1 MNSTQQEQF
10 YINLKKK
17 RESQGI
23 EIAEISEQTKINP
36 KYFISFEDG
45 KFNVLPTVYTRLF
58 LRSYAIEIG
67 ADPDK
72 VLDEFEIYTTGK
84 IQPKDEFTLPEAVK
98 DEPSKET
105 NTGFLIDD
113 NEFFKDINPKKIIGI
128 ISVILILFFL
138 VSKLR
143 NITAETIPEE
153 NTDNQINEQLAPEEI
168 IIGSY
173 LDGLTLID
181 NKTII
186 LGISPP
192 YNLKVSSTIH
202 SSIKITMIE
211 NGIKTLN
218 RILPILPAKPIERTA
233 NGKLQ
238 FELISI
244 DGISI
249 SLNNNEEIIS
259 QVLKPENISKNDIAI
274 KVIIEENGNLTAE
287 YYEAN

>member
-1 MNSTQQEQF
+1 MNSTQQEPF

-67 ADPDK
+67 ANPDK
-72 VLDEFEIYTTGK
+72 VLDEFEIHTTGK
-84 IQPKDEFTLPEAVK
+84 IQPKDEFTLPETIK
-98 DEPSKET
+98 DKSSNVT
-105 NTGFLIDD
+105 NMGSLIDD
-113 NEFFKDINPKKIIGI
+113 NDFLKDINLKKIIGI
-128 ISVILILFFL
+128 ISVIFILFFL

-153 NTDNQINEQLAPEEI
+153 NTDSQLNEQLNSEEI

-181 NKTII
+181 NKTIN
-186 LGISPP
+186 LGIFPP
-192 YNLKVSSTIH
+192 YKLKVSSTNH
-202 SSIKITMIE
+202 SGIKIIMIE

-218 RILPILPAKPIERTA
+218 KILNILPAKPIERTS

-238 FELISI
+238 FELKSI
-244 DGISI
+244 EGISI
-249 SLNNNEEIIS
+249 SLNDNEEIIS
-259 QVLKPENISKNDIAI
+259 QFLKPENISNNDIAI

-287 YYEAN
+287 YYDAN

>member
-1 MNSTQQEQF
+1 MNSTQQEPF
-10 YINLKKK
+10 YLNLKKK

-67 ADPDK
+67 ANPDK
-72 VLDEFEIYTTGK
+72 VLDEFEIHTTGK
-84 IQPKDEFTLPEAVK
+84 IQPKDEFTLPENIK
-98 DEPSKET
+98 DKSSNET
-105 NTGFLIDD
+105 NMGSLIDD
-113 NEFFKDINPKKIIGI
+113 NDFLKDINLKKIIGI
-128 ISVILILFFL
+128 ISVIFILFFL

-153 NTDNQINEQLAPEEI
+153 NTDSQLNEQLNSEEI

-192 YNLKVSSTIH
+192 YKLKVSSTNH

-211 NGIKTLN
+211 NGIETLN
-218 RILPILPAKPIERTA
+218 RILPILPAKPIERTS

-287 YYEAN
+287 YYDAN